1 MKPKPES
8 IRDDEVVLPTS
19 ILKFLIQWEEASMQ
33 YIPIEKATVIMT
45 LAKPVTRE
53 GGMVLAGAGL
63 KLTEAMLERLKGS
76 GVTHITVEGHPVAGI
91 EEDGLD
97 LAALRDRLDHLFR
110 KYKQNPLMWVLR
122 NMIAQY
128 LEKRIGAQLPEDPSN
143 PQSPAQV
150 EQ

>member
-1 MKPKPES
+1 M
-8 IRDDEVVLPTS
+8 TT
-19 ILKFLIQWEEASMQ
+19 ILQFLIKWEEASVQ

-63 KLTEAMLERLKGS
+63 KLTEALLERLKSS
-76 GVTHITVEGHPVAGI
+76 GVTHITVEGNPVAGI

-122 NMIAQY
+122 NMIAQ
-128 LEKRIGAQLPEDPSN
+128 
-143 PQSPAQV
+143 
-150 EQ
+150 

>member
-1 MKPKPES
+1 
-8 IRDDEVVLPTS
+8 
-19 ILKFLIQWEEASMQ
+19 
-33 YIPIEKATVIMT
+33 MT

-63 KLTEAMLERLKGS
+63 KLTEAMLDRLRGS
-76 GVTHITVEGHPVAGI
+76 GITHITVEGHPAAGI

-97 LAALRDRLDHLFR
+97 LTALRDRLDHLFR

-128 LEKRIGAQLPEDPSN
+128 LEKRIGEQWPEDEQTN
-143 PQSPAQV
+143 PQPPAQV
-150 EQ
+150 ES

>member
-1 MKPKPES
+1 
-8 IRDDEVVLPTS
+8 
-19 ILKFLIQWEEASMQ
+19 MQ

-63 KLTEAMLERLKGS
+63 KLTEAMLERLKSS
-76 GVTHITVEGHPVAGI
+76 GVTHITVEGNPVAGI

-128 LEKRIGAQLPEDPSN
+128 LEKRIGAQFPEDPSN

-150 EQ
+150 EP